1 MRGSPFGLAATE
13 RFANLFELFK
23 YGLASG
29 AALAVDWGL
38 LVLLTTVGGLHY
50 LTSAAIS
57 FCTGGVVVYVLSIGF
72 VFRLRRFAEARI
84 EFALFFVI
92 GLVGL
97 VLTQLIL
104 RLLVDGA
111 GLNFAVAKLPTA
123 GIVFMFDYT
132 VRRAILFS
140 KAGASRQR
148 ATS

>member
-1 MRGSPFGLAATE
+1 MRSLPFQLATAV
-13 RFANLFELFK
+13 RFANLLELLK
-23 YGLASG
+23 YGLASA

-38 LVLLTTVGGLHY
+38 LILLTTVGGLHY
-50 LTSAAIS
+50 LMSAAIS
-57 FCTGGVVVYVLSIGF
+57 FCTGGVLVYLLSIGF

-104 RLLVDGA
+104 RALVDGA
-111 GLNFAVAKLPTA
+111 GLNYAVAKLPTA

-132 VRRAILFS
+132 LRRVILFS
-140 KAGASRQR
+140 GPRLGPKKSAS
-148 ATS
+148 